1 MPMGIKDIAK
11 DAGVSVATVSRVLNG
26 TKFVSKE
33 LQEKVL
39 ASIERQGYV
48 ADHIA
53 RSMVLK
59 KTFTIGL
66 IIPSVSEMYHQMIFS
81 SVESTLEAAGYK
93 VLVCRVQDTLS
104 NERIYLDLLMQN
116 RVDGIILMHES
127 NNPEVYAQLKK
138 TQVPIVL
145 AGIDIPGLQFPQ
157 VRIDDMAAAMD
168 GTRYLLRLG
177 HRKIGLITGS
187 GYSVGDKR
195 LEGYKKSLAEY
206 GVSFDES
213 LLEAGGY
220 TIESGYEA
228 MKTLLAR
235 HSHLDAVFALSDEM
249 AVGALRAAYEQRRS
263 IPEEISLLGFDGITL
278 SAYTT
283 PKLTTVSQPIS
294 EIGEKSAVILMK
306 MLQSKDPV
314 PKLTL
319 IPHSLQ
325 EGHSCVAQTEPHT
338 NY

>member
-1 MPMGIKDIAK
+1 MGIKDIAK
-11 DAGVSVATVSRVLNG
+11 DCKVSVATVSRVLNG
-26 TKFVSKE
+26 TKFVSKD

-66 IIPSVSEMYHQMIFS
+66 IIPNISDMYHQMVFS
-81 SVESTLEAAGYK
+81 SVESTLEASGFK
-93 VLVCRVQDTLS
+93 VLVCRVQDTLR
-104 NERIYLDLLMQN
+104 NERIYLDLLLQN

-157 VRIDDMAAAMD
+157 VRIDDFSAAFD
-168 GTRYLLRLG
+168 GTTYLLKLG
-177 HRKIGLITGS
+177 HKKIGLIAGS

-195 LEGYKKSLAEY
+195 LDGYKKALEAY
-206 GVSFDES
+206 NIPFDES
-213 LLEAGGY
+213 LLEGGGY
-220 TIESGYEA
+220 TIESGYRA
-228 MKTLLAR
+228 MKALLER
-235 HSHLDAVFALSDEM
+235 SKKLDAVFVLSDEM
-249 AVGALRAAYEQRRS
+249 AVGALSAAFEQHLAV
-263 IPEEISLLGFDGITL
+263 PKDLSLLGFDGITL
-278 SAYTT
+278 SGFTT
-283 PKLTTVSQPIS
+283 PKLTTVSQPIF
-294 EIGEKSAVILMK
+294 EIGKKAATILLQ
-306 MLQSKDPV
+306 MLQTDDPV

-319 IPHSLQ
+319 LDHTIQEGDSCIPHQ
-325 EGHSCVAQTEPHT
+325 
-338 NY
+338 

>member
-1 MPMGIKDIAK
+1 MGIKDIAK

-39 ASIERQGYV
+39 SSIERQGYV

-66 IIPSVSEMYHQMIFS
+66 IIPSISEMYHQMVFGG
-81 SVESTLEAAGYK
+81 VESILEASGYK

-104 NERIYLDLLMQN
+104 NEQIYLDLLLQN

-127 NNPEVYAQLKK
+127 SNPEVYAQLKK

-157 VRIDDMAAAMD
+157 VRIDDEAAAMD
-168 GTRYLLRLG
+168 GTRHLLQLG
-177 HRKIGLITGS
+177 HQKIALIAGS
-187 GYSVGDKR
+187 GYSVGNKR
-195 LEGYKKSLAEY
+195 LKGYKKALDEYSLP
-206 GVSFDES
+206 FDET

-220 TIESGYEA
+220 TIESGYHA
-228 MKTLLAR
+228 MKALLAR
-235 HSHLDAVFALSDEM
+235 HTSLDAVFALSDEM
-249 AVGALRAAYEQRRS
+249 AVGAMSAAFEHGLS
-263 IPEEISLLGFDGITL
+263 IPKDLSLLGFDGITL
-278 SAYTT
+278 SGYTT
-283 PKLTTVSQPIS
+283 PRLTTISQPIS
-294 EIGEKSAVILMK
+294 EIGQKAATILIT
-306 MLQSKDPV
+306 MLRGSEPV

-319 IPHSLQ
+319 LPYTVQ
-325 EGHSCVAQTEPHT
+325 EGGSCISRLH
-338 NY
+338 

>member
-1 MPMGIKDIAK
+1 MGIKDIAK

-26 TKFVSKE
+26 TKFVSKD
-33 LQEKVL
+33 LQDKVL
-39 ASIERQGYV
+39 ASIESMGYV

-66 IIPSVSEMYHQMIFS
+66 LIPNISDMYHQMVFS

-93 VLVCRVQDTLS
+93 VLVCRVQDTLR

-157 VRIDDMAAAMD
+157 VRIDDYVAAMD
-168 GTRYLLRLG
+168 GTRYLLALG
-177 HRKIGLITGS
+177 HRKIGLIAGS

-195 LEGYKKSLAEY
+195 LEGYKKALAEY
-206 GVSFDES
+206 NIAYDDA
-213 LLEAGGY
+213 LLEGGGY
-220 TIESGYEA
+220 TVASGYQA
-228 MKTLLAR
+228 MTALLER
-235 HSHLDAVFALSDEM
+235 NPNLDAVFALSDEM
-249 AVGALRAAYEQRRS
+249 AMGALSSAFEHQVS
-263 IPEEISLLGFDGITL
+263 VPKDLSLLGFDGITL
-278 SAYTT
+278 SNYTT

-294 EIGEKSAVILMK
+294 EIGQKAATILVQ
-306 MLQSKDPV
+306 MLQTKDPV
-314 PKLTL
+314 QKLTL
-319 IPHSLQ
+319 L
-325 EGHSCVAQTEPHT
+325 PHT
-338 NY
+338 IREGKSCILHR